1 MSQGLFRR
9 RGKNKNR
16 KVYTIFCGKQNNYA
30 TVFACS
36 KRKGKKKCDKVTITK
51 SYRLKLFRKHLIK
64 KKKKACDEVTIKE
77 L

>member
-30 TVFACS
+30 TVYACS
-36 KRKGKKKCDKVTITK
+36 KRKGKKSV
-51 SYRLKLFRKHLIK
+51 IK
-64 KKKKACDEVTIKE
+64 
-77 L
+77 

>member
-30 TVFACS
+30 TVYACS
-36 KRKGKKKCDKVTITK
+36 KRKGKKKCDKVTITQ
-51 SYRLKLFRKHLIK
+51 SYRLTIQKASLK
-64 KKKKACDEVTIKE
+64 KKKN
-77 L
+77 LG